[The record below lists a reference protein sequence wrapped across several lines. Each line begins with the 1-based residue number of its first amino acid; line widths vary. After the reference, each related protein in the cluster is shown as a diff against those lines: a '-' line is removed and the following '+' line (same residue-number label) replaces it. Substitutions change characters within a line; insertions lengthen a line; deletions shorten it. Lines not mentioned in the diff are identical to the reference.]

1 MAHAIS
7 SEIIV
12 QSGVIAG
19 TGIRV
24 YTAWEPS
31 GLMGAHSTIT
41 TIGGKW
47 YGKIG
52 SNPDRAIYDHLPVG
66 QERFDAVEAAYQAQ
80 YERAYQA
87 IREANPTLAGDERD
101 GEIIV
106 REGK

>member
-31 GLMGAHSTIT
+31 GLMGEHSTIT

-52 SNPDRAIYDHLPVG
+52 SNPDRVIYDHLPVG
-66 QERFDAVEAAYQAQ
+66 QERFDAVEA
-80 YERAYQA
+80 AYQA